1 MGKPLWTRKGHGT
14 EMRDKFNDL
23 FLKMDQNPKWKLLG
37 VLFLVVIMAILMF
50 RLNHPTPWVV
60 DDILKGEG
68 TKQIHSFKGYFKEL
82 WNFYFSWGG
91 RIWGEFFA
99 YLFLSIPKRVFDIIN
114 TFGYL
119 VFVGLIYVNIT
130 GKIKFSPSLFVLI
143 NFLLFAC
150 LPAFGQDIL
159 WISGTANYMWSSLI
173 PLLYMAFW
181 RFYLYKERS
190 WMNSI
195 SVVIVLMCLG
205 ILSGWSNENVSV
217 SLILLAVGY
226 MWLYRG
232 KYSVI
237 PRFAKT
243 GIVGLVIGSLL
254 LWLAPG
260 NFVRFASEHHSRSII
275 YMIGNVFHN
284 IGALFDFESTLLL
297 IISFVL
303 LMFFV
308 KTRRKK
314 VAALFMAAGVMSAVS
329 MSVVGGISGRVFLGC
344 VVLMVIAVGLLY
356 DDWNDTLTI
365 RQYRCLLMIALLLG
379 MHTFYSDARTGIQD
393 YANRW
398 NQNLAIIQLEK
409 EKGNFDVYINPVTP
423 KNKFCATYGLDD
435 IKPKEENQHW
445 LNKGVAHAFGLHTIQ
460 SIYVK
465 TDK

>member
-1 MGKPLWTRKGHGT
+1 
-14 EMRDKFNDL
+14 MRDKFNDL
-23 FLKMDQNPKWKLLG
+23 FLKIDQDPKWKLFG
-37 VLFLVVIMAILMF
+37 VLFLAVLMAILMF

-68 TKQIHSFKGYFKEL
+68 VKQIHSFKDYFKEL
-82 WNFYFSWGG
+82 WGFYFSWGG

-99 YLFLSIPKRVFDIIN
+99 YLFLSIPKRIFDIIN
-114 TFGYL
+114 TVGYL

-130 GKIKFSPSLFVLI
+130 GKMKFSPSLFVLI

-181 RFYLYKERS
+181 HFYLHKERS

-195 SVVIVLMCLG
+195 PVVIVLMCLG

-217 SLILLAVGY
+217 SLILLAAGY
-226 MWLYRG
+226 MRLYRE
-232 KYSVI
+232 KYSMI

-243 GIVGLVIGSLL
+243 GIVSLVIGSLI

-275 YMIGNVFHN
+275 HMIGNVFHN

-308 KTRRKK
+308 KTTRKK
-314 VAALFMAAGVMSAVS
+314 VAALFMAAGIMSAVS

-365 RQYRCLLMIALLLG
+365 RQCRCLLMIALLLG
-379 MHTFYSDARTGIQD
+379 MHTFYSDARTGM
-393 YANRW
+393 
-398 NQNLAIIQLEK
+398 
-409 EKGNFDVYINPVTP
+409 
-423 KNKFCATYGLDD
+423 
-435 IKPKEENQHW
+435 
-445 LNKGVAHAFGLHTIQ
+445 GV
-460 SIYVK
+460 
-465 TDK
+465 

>member
-1 MGKPLWTRKGHGT
+1 MK
-14 EMRDKFNDL
+14 DKFNDL
-23 FLKMDQNPKWKLLG
+23 FLKVDQHPKWE
-37 VLFLVVIMAILMF
+37 LFGILFFIVVMAILMF
-50 RLNHPTPWVV
+50 RLNQPTPWVV
-60 DDILKGEG
+60 DDILKSDSV
-68 TKQIHSFKGYFKEL
+68 KHFHSARDYFNSL
-82 WNFYFSWGG
+82 WGFYFNWGG

-99 YLFLSIPKRVFDIIN
+99 DLFLSIPKKIFNIIN
-114 TFGYL
+114 TIGYL

-181 RFYLYKERS
+181 RFYLHKERR

-195 SVVIVLMCLG
+195 PGVIILMCFG
-205 ILSGWSNENVSV
+205 ILAGWSNEKVSV
-217 SLILLAVGY
+217 SLILLAAGY
-226 MWLYRG
+226 MWLYRE
-232 KYSVI
+232 KYNII

-243 GIVGLVIGSLL
+243 GVVSLVIGSLL

-260 NFVRFASEHHSRSII
+260 NFVRFATEHHSRSII
-275 YMIGNVFHN
+275 HMIGNVFHN
-284 IGALFDFESTLLL
+284 IGALFDLESTLLL
-297 IISFVL
+297 IIAFVL
-303 LMFFV
+303 LMFFI
-308 KTRRKK
+308 KTTRKK
-314 VAALFMAAGVMSAVS
+314 IAALFMAAGVMSAVS

-356 DDWNDTLTI
+356 DEWNDTLTI
-365 RQYRCLLMIALLLG
+365 RKCRCFLMIALLLG
-379 MHTFYSDARTGIQD
+379 MHTLYSDARTGIQD

-398 NQNLAIIQLEK
+398 NQNLAIIQM
-409 EKGNFDVYINPVTP
+409 EKGKGNLDVYVNPVTP
-423 KNKFCATYGLDD
+423 KNKFCATYELDD

-460 SIYVK
+460 SVHVK

>member
-1 MGKPLWTRKGHGT
+1 
-14 EMRDKFNDL
+14 MRDKFNDL
-23 FLKMDQNPKWKLLG
+23 FLRIDQNPKWKLFG
-37 VLFLVVIMAILMF
+37 VLFLAVLMAVLMF

-68 TKQIHSFKGYFKEL
+68 VKQIHSFKDYFKEL
-82 WNFYFSWGG
+82 WGFYFSWGG

-99 YLFLSIPKRVFDIIN
+99 YLFLSIPKRIFDIIN

-130 GKIKFSPSLFVLI
+130 GKMKFSPSLFVLI

-181 RFYLYKERS
+181 RFYLHKERN

-195 SVVIVLMCLG
+195 TVVIVLVCLG

-217 SLILLAVGY
+217 SLILLAAGY
-226 MWLYRG
+226 MRLYRE
-232 KYSVI
+232 KYSMI
-237 PRFAKT
+237 PQFAKT
-243 GIVGLVIGSLL
+243 GIVSLVIGSLI

-275 YMIGNVFHN
+275 HMIGNVFHN

-308 KTRRKK
+308 KTTRKK
-314 VAALFMAAGVMSAVS
+314 VAALFMAAGIMSAVS

-356 DDWNDTLTI
+356 DDWDDTLTI
-365 RQYRCLLMIALLLG
+365 RQCRCFLMIALLLG
-379 MHTFYSDARTGIQD
+379 MNTFYSDARTGIQD

-398 NQNLAIIQLEK
+398 NQNLAIIQMEK
-409 EKGNFDVYINPVTP
+409 EKGNLDVYVNPVTP
-423 KNKFCATYGLDD
+423 KNKFCATYGWTTLSL
-435 IKPKEENQHW
+435 KK
-445 LNKGVAHAFGLHTIQ
+445 
-460 SIYVK
+460 K
-465 TDK
+465 TNIG

>member
-1 MGKPLWTRKGHGT
+1 MNDFHSARDYFNSLWG
-14 EMRDKFNDL
+14 
-23 FLKMDQNPKWKLLG
+23 
-37 VLFLVVIMAILMF
+37 
-50 RLNHPTPWVV
+50 
-60 DDILKGEG
+60 
-68 TKQIHSFKGYFKEL
+68 
-82 WNFYFSWGG
+82 FYFNWGG

-99 YLFLSIPKRVFDIIN
+99 DLFLSIPKKIFNIIN
-114 TFGYL
+114 TIGYL

-181 RFYLYKERS
+181 RFYLHKERR

-195 SVVIVLMCLG
+195 PGVIILMCFG
-205 ILSGWSNENVSV
+205 ILAGWSNENVSV
-217 SLILLAVGY
+217 SLILLAAGY
-226 MWLYRG
+226 MWLYRE
-232 KYSVI
+232 KYNII

-243 GIVGLVIGSLL
+243 GVVSLVIGSLL

-260 NFVRFASEHHSRSII
+260 NFVRFATEHHSRSII
-275 YMIGNVFHN
+275 HMIGNVFHN
-284 IGALFDFESTLLL
+284 IGALFDLESTLLL
-297 IISFVL
+297 IIAFVL
-303 LMFFV
+303 LMFFI
-308 KTRRKK
+308 KTTRKK
-314 VAALFMAAGVMSAVS
+314 IAALFMAAGVMSAVS

-356 DDWNDTLTI
+356 DEWNDTLTI
-365 RQYRCLLMIALLLG
+365 RKCRCFLMIALLLG
-379 MHTFYSDARTGIQD
+379 MHTLYSDARTGIQD

-398 NQNLAIIQLEK
+398 NQNLAIIQM
-409 EKGNFDVYINPVTP
+409 EKGKGNLDVYVNPVTP
-423 KNKFCATYGLDD
+423 KNKFCATYELDD

-460 SIYVK
+460 SVHVK

>member
-1 MGKPLWTRKGHGT
+1 
-14 EMRDKFNDL
+14 MRDKFNDL
-23 FLKMDQNPKWKLLG
+23 FLKIDQNPKWKLFG
-37 VLFLVVIMAILMF
+37 VLFLAVLMAVLMF

-68 TKQIHSFKGYFKEL
+68 VKQIHSFKDYFKEL
-82 WNFYFSWGG
+82 WGFYFSWGG

-99 YLFLSIPKRVFDIIN
+99 YLFLSIPKRIFDIIN

-130 GKIKFSPSLFVLI
+130 GKMKFSPSLFVLI

-173 PLLYMAFW
+173 PLLYMTFW
-181 RFYLYKERS
+181 RFYLHRERN

-195 SVVIVLMCLG
+195 PVVIVLMCLG

-217 SLILLAVGY
+217 SLILLAAGY
-226 MWLYRG
+226 MRLYRE
-232 KYSVI
+232 KYSMI

-243 GIVGLVIGSLL
+243 GIVSLVIGSLI

-260 NFVRFASEHHSRSII
+260 NF
-275 YMIGNVFHN
+275 VFHN

-308 KTRRKK
+308 KTTRKK
-314 VAALFMAAGVMSAVS
+314 VAALFMAAGIMSAVS
-329 MSVVGGISGRVFLGC
+329 MSVVGSISGRVFLGC

-356 DDWNDTLTI
+356 DDWDDTLTI
-365 RQYRCLLMIALLLG
+365 RQCRCFLMIALLLG
-379 MHTFYSDARTGIQD
+379 MNTFYSDARTGIQD

-398 NQNLAIIQLEK
+398 NQNLAIIQMEK
-409 EKGNFDVYINPVTP
+409 EKGNLDVYVNPVTP

-460 SIYVK
+460 SVHIK